1 MSHMDHIMLFVGRGQ
16 PFPRTTRG
24 YKNHGYGPYDMANFY
39 IMDTGGGTFCRSYP
53 SFKLEH
59 SLEPIVMTNYYNK
72 AEKKFFID
80 DIRSNERP
88 IDCFCVKKEISMMG
102 KLIWVIGILLAF
114 GVVTSLLLSI
124 RIVKSRS
131 KLVAIKNNPNLSEN
145 QNKR

>member
-1 MSHMDHIMLFVGRGQ
+1 MSNLHIM
-16 PFPRTTRG
+16 
-24 YKNHGYGPYDMANFY
+24 D
-39 IMDTGGGTFCRSYP
+39 TFCRSYP
-53 SFKLEH
+53 SFKLTD

-131 KLVAIKNNPNLSEN
+131 KLVAIKNNPNLSKN
-145 QNKR
+145 QNKK